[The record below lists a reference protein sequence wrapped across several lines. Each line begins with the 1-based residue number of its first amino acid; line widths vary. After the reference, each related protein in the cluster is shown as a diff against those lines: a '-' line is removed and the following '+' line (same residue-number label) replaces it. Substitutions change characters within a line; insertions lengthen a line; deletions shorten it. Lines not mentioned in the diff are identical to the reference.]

1 MITQILHKKKQH
13 QASRIKVFLSF
24 FLMLCSLFIYS
35 QDSIPAA
42 EALTEKKDILFQE
55 SFFKA
60 LSQKAIFNYKKAIE
74 YLENCNQLVPNNK
87 SVLFELSKN
96 YLKLGRNI
104 EAIEYINLALNKE
117 PDNLWMLTH
126 KVTILR
132 RVAHFDEAIITQE
145 KIAEKHPK
153 KKQLLVFLHLQ
164 NRNVVAAK
172 KVLNELKEAKLLNSR
187 LRRIQERINNSQHKI
202 KSHSV
207 KAVNTNF
214 RAVFEKEKTYKSLQ
228 SLLKELTIRKS
239 YSDLLK
245 YSEQGLTLFPAQPFV
260 YLMNGKALNNNKQ
273 HKKALLTLQNG
284 IDFVID
290 NNKIEAKFYLEMATA
305 YKGLHDNQR
314 AKNFKNKASKILK

>member
-1 MITQILHKKKQH
+1 
-13 QASRIKVFLSF
+13 
-24 FLMLCSLFIYS
+24 MLCSLFIYS
-35 QDSIPAA
+35 QDSIPAT
-42 EALTEKKDILFQE
+42 EDITEKKNILFQE

-132 RVAHFDEAIITQE
+132 RVANFDEAIITQE
-145 KIAEKHPK
+145 KIAKKHPK

-164 NRNVVAAK
+164 NRDVFAAK
-172 KVLNELKEAKLLNSR
+172 RVLSELKEAKLLNSR
-187 LRRIQERINNSQHKI
+187 LRRILEKLNNTQPKATKPI
-202 KSHSV
+202 KN
-207 KAVNTNF
+207 NTNTDL
-214 RAVFEKEKTYKSLQ
+214 RLAFEKEKTYNSLK
-228 SLLKELTIRKS
+228 LLLNELAPNNHA
-239 YSDLLK
+239 DLLK
-245 YSEQGLTLFPAQPFV
+245 YSEHGLTLFPAQPFV
-260 YLMNGKALNNNKQ
+260 YLMNGKALNNSKQ
-273 HKKALLTLQNG
+273 YKKALQSLQNG

-290 NNKIEAKFYLEMATA
+290 NNEIEAKFYLEMAKS
-305 YKGLHDNQR
+305 YKKLNNTKK
-314 AKNFKNKASKILK
+314 AKSFTNKASKILK